1 MTDPIRR
8 IVERFP
14 DFRERIKALNEPGS
28 NFNALCHEYG
38 QVADRLGRTEA
49 SREADSEQQ
58 ADRLRRRRDA
68 LEQQLLAMMQ
78 QTQRV

>member
-1 MTDPIRR
+1 MTDPTKR

-14 DFRERIKALNEPGS
+14 DMRERIHTLNEPGS

-38 QVADRLGRTEA
+38 QVADELGRTEA
-49 SREADSEQQ
+49 SRDADSAQQ

-78 QTQRV
+78 QSQRV

>member
-1 MTDPIRR
+1 MTNPIKR
-8 IVERFP
+8 VTDRFP
-14 DFRERIKALNEPGS
+14 DQKETIVSLNEPGS

-38 QVADRLGRTEA
+38 QVADQLGRTEA
-49 SREADSEQQ
+49 SHEADSEQQ

-78 QTQRV
+78 QSQRV